1 MDMPMDYHVW
11 AALVERRY
19 QRYAPEP
26 TNNVDCRAFDCF
38 FDDMDWFSTGI
49 HWWRNPIILQLTL
62 IVCCCSCWT
71 FAHPV

>member
-1 MDMPMDYHVW
+1 MHHMDMPMDYHVW

-38 FDDMDWFSTGI
+38 FDDMD
-49 HWWRNPIILQLTL
+49 
-62 IVCCCSCWT
+62 
-71 FAHPV
+71 